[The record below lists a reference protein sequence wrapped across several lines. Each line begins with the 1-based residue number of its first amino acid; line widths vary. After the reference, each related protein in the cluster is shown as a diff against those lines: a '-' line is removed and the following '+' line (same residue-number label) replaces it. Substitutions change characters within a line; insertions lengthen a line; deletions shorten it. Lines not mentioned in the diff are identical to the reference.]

1 MTEIWRDTIKQ
12 FYQVSTIGQVQSLDH
27 YVNNGYGKRIVKG
40 RILKPEKGKNG
51 YMMVAL
57 GGGTLY
63 TVHRLMAIAFPDL
76 VEWTEE
82 AKGKPFEVLDVN
94 HKNEIK
100 TDNRVENL
108 QWCTRKENINWGTH
122 NQRLSITSKGKK
134 MSDETKLKMSLA
146 KKGKLNNHSSVPVLQ
161 YTLDLVFIKE
171 YPSIMEAKRQ
181 TGIKNICLV
190 CQGKRKSAGG
200 YVWRYKD

>member
-1 MTEIWRDTIKQ
+1 MIEIWRDTIKQ

-27 YVNNGYGKRIVKG
+27 YVNNGYSKRMVKG
-40 RILKPEKGKNG
+40 RILKQEKGKNG
-51 YMMVAL
+51 YMSVAL
-57 GGGTLY
+57 GTGTLY

-76 VEWTEE
+76 VDWTED

-122 NQRLSITSKGKK
+122 NKRVSEGSKGKIMSIESRRK
-134 MSDETKLKMSLA
+134 MSVA
-146 KKGKLNNHSSVPVLQ
+146 KKGKLNNHSSVSVLQ
-161 YTLDLVFIKE
+161 YTLDMVFIKE
-171 YPSIMEAKRQ
+171 YPSIMEVKRQ
-181 TGIKNICLV
+181 TGIKNIGLV

-200 YVWRYKD
+200 YIWRYKD